1 MCKKTVQEDPVGV
14 GLKYVPDQSVTPK
27 ILEDFDNGKF
37 IA

>member
-1 MCKKTVQEDPVGV
+1 MCKKTVQEDPV